1 MAKQKTVATI
11 DINNGNT
18 QQYQWIAK
26 ADQFQRNC
34 GKKNIMEVHSQTFST
49 AYTLIYIYE
58 CGWHW
63 WKEYFEMHLHIEDNE
78 SSLLLSIF
86 CLNFIFHCHNG
97 TSTFFCC
104 LIWRFLNDISSLLT
118 ITSDRPELISFY
130 IVHSTIHRD
139 SEILCMPIDKLS
151 TLPFSWHSYQCQS
164 TFWQIKSIFPFHCS

>member
-1 MAKQKTVATI
+1 MNSKSRPIPKKL
-11 DINNGNT
+11 
-18 QQYQWIAK
+18 WK
-26 ADQFQRNC
+26 
-34 GKKNIMEVHSQTFST
+34 KKNFGSSFTNIFNGLHFN
-49 AYTLIYIYE
+49 LYI
-58 CGWHW
+58 CMWMALMKRIFW
-63 WKEYFEMHLHIEDNE
+63 NAFTHLHIEDNE

-118 ITSDRPELISFY
+118 ITSDRPELISIY

-139 SEILCMPIDKLS
+139 SEIFCMPIDKLS
-151 TLPFSWHSYQCQS
+151 TLPFSWLSYQCQS